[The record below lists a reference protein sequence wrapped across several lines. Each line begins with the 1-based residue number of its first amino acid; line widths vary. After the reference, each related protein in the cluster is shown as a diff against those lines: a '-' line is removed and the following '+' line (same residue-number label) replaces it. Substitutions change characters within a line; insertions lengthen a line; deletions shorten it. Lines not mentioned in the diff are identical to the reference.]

1 MGDPRRLRKKYSTP
15 NNPFEK
21 ARIVEEFSYL
31 GKYGLRNKKEFR
43 RHKYHLSK
51 MRKLART
58 NKTLPEE
65 IREIRFVELRDSLVK
80 IGLVNA
86 DAHSDDILSLS
97 VENILERRLQTI
109 VHKNGL
115 AKTITQA
122 RQLTTHGHIAVNGH
136 VIDSPSYLVKKN
148 DEVAYSINS
157 PFHEDQSKIWG
168 LGKSAPK
175 EAEAEVEAE

>member
-1 MGDPRRLRKKYSTP
+1 MGDPRRLRKKYATP

-21 ARIVEEFSYL
+21 ERIVEEFSYL

-43 RHKYHLSK
+43 RHKYQLSK
-51 MRKLART
+51 MRQLARS
-58 NKTLPEE
+58 NKTLPQE
-65 IREIRFVELRDSLVK
+65 IREDRFAELRDSLVK
-80 IGLVNA
+80 IGLVNP

-109 VHKNGL
+109 VFKNGL

-122 RQLTTHGHIAVNGH
+122 RQLTTHGHIAVNNN
-136 VIDSPSYLVKKN
+136 VIDSPSYLVKKE
-148 DEVAYSINS
+148 DKVTYSINS

-175 EAEAEVEAE
+175 EEVVEE